1 MTTTMLLDT
10 DRALV
15 QAATAVAKLRC
26 RSANHTVAAAARTA
40 DGRVFTGVDLL
51 HPTGG
56 PCAEIVVLGT
66 AATQGVGKLE
76 AIVAVGDRGR
86 GVVPPCGRCRQVL
99 LDYHPGIRV
108 IVGPLDALRKL
119 PVADLLPERDT
130 WADQRL
136 DASAIVRTGQW
147 PMPTVPTSRP
157 ASED

>member
-1 MTTTMLLDT
+1 MDMLDT

-26 RSANHTVAAAARTA
+26 RSDRHTVAAAARTA
-40 DGRVFTGVDLL
+40 DGRVFSGVNVA
-51 HPTGG
+51 HFTGG
-56 PCAEIVVLGT
+56 PCAELVVLGT
-66 AATQGVGKLE
+66 AATQGVSELE

-99 LDYHPGIRV
+99 LDHVPSIHV
-108 IVGPLDALRKL
+108 IVGPMDALRL
-119 PVADLLPERDT
+119 VPVADLLPETDS

-136 DASAIVRTGQW
+136 DASALVRTGQW
-147 PMPTVPTSRP
+147 PMPTVPASRQ